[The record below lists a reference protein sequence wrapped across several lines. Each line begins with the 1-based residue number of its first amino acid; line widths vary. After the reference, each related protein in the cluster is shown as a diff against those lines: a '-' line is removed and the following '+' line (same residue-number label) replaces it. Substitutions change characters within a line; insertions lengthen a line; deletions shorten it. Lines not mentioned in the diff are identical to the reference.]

1 MNIQQPQFV
10 GLTAASQLFTRDV
23 LIDRLS
29 NESFSEILET
39 DVNQLLNWEN
49 AASPADRRIG
59 QLISAAHTREELEQ
73 ILIRG
78 YKQIGAGLDID
89 FGDQN
94 DPNLGGGIETVT
106 CGLIVGVAA
115 GVAAAWIYDEFI
127 DNDDHTTTITDDQGT
142 NWEIVTDDDGH
153 VKRIRRVG
161 GRSE

>member
-1 MNIQQPQFV
+1 LNIQQPQFV
-10 GLTAASQLFTRDV
+10 GMTAASQLYTRDI

-29 NESFSEILET
+29 NESFAQILES
-39 DVNQLLNWEN
+39 DVNQILNWQN
-49 AASPADRRIG
+49 AESQADRRIG
-59 QLISAAHTREELEQ
+59 QLISTAHTKDELEQ

-89 FGDQN
+89 FGDQ
-94 DPNLGGGIETVT
+94 DPDLGGGVETVT
-106 CGLIVGVAA
+106 CGIVVGVVA

-127 DNDDHTTTITDDQGT
+127 DNEDNTTVITDDQGT
-142 NWEIVTDDDGH
+142 DWEIVTDDEGN